1 MYRSLSLA
9 LALALAPLAACGTTE
24 ASPAKEQSAPKAAPA
39 STDAQAVCVQ
49 LFTRNRECTDDYIPA
64 LVDLR
69 AKVDKPAGIADKVK
83 TDRNAIIAQAKTEW
97 ANDSTDQAIA
107 ATCAQVTANP
117 TESDKADAGS
127 LQACMAEETCAGH
140 TACVMPYF
148 EKRFTN

>member
-24 ASPAKEQSAPKAAPA
+24 ASPAKEQAAPKAAPA

-49 LFTRNRECTDDYIPA
+49 LFTRNRECTDDYLPA

-69 AKVDKPAGIADKVK
+69 AKLDQPAGIAEKVK
-83 TDRNAIIAQAKTEW
+83 QDRNAILAQARTEW
-97 ANDSTDQAIA
+97 AEDSTDAAIA
-107 ATCAQVTANP
+107 ATCGKV
-117 TESDKADAGS
+117 SDADAANAEGVN
-127 LQACMAEETCAGH
+127 ACLAEATCAGH

-148 EKRFTN
+148 EKRFTK